1 MNGIRGPKRLKR
13 AFTDMAGSEYCVY
26 IYQTIAINDP
36 QMYNV

>member
-1 MNGIRGPKRLKR
+1 MRGPKRLKR
-13 AFTDMAGSEYCVY
+13 AFEDKAVSKYCVY

>member
-1 MNGIRGPKRLKR
+1 MNGTRGPKRLKR